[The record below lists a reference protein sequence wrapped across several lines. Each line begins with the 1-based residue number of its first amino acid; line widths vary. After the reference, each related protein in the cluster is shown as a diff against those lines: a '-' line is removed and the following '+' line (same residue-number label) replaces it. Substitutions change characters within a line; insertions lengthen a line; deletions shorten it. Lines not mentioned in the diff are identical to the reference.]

1 MCIIW
6 NEQKSFVLE
15 IFPQFF
21 FLARNENIFQGKIAS
36 RKKKWMKQC
45 ECICTNKNVYLL
57 KHLTGF
63 KGLIAVYQLKIFI
76 V

>member
-36 RKKKWMKQC
+36 RKKKMDEAMWM
-45 ECICTNKNVYLL
+45 
-57 KHLTGF
+57 HL
-63 KGLIAVYQLKIFI
+63 YQ
-76 V
+76 